1 MGGYHLSHFAN
12 DLDRLVEHLHLT
24 GHVFFVGASLG
35 GLATILSQK
44 AKLVAK
50 AIVLVDIAPKMESRP
65 LLHTPS

>member
-1 MGGYHLSHFAN
+1 MTGGYHLSHFAN
-12 DLDRLVEHLHLT
+12 DLDRLSEHLHLT
-24 GHVFFVGASLG
+24 GHVFVGASLG

-65 LLHTPS
+65 P